1 MYKNLEKNTNEVK
14 NVTKNTTLVQ
24 GLNISGFNPVCI
36 NKFREEVIPPRKQVF
51 DPWLPE
57 QGLAMVYA
65 PRGIGKTF
73 FALEIALAIATG
85 GEFLGWKAN
94 TKTPVF
100 YIDGEMSQ
108 SDLQKRFNMLIKNNQ
123 KIDDGYFNI
132 LTPDRQK
139 KGMPNLSDP
148 VDQEKLYS
156 LLGDAK
162 VIVIDN
168 ISTLCRG
175 GKENDAESWDSVQ
188 NWALRLKAE
197 GRTVLFVHHA
207 GKNGGQRGTSK
218 REDVLDTVLCLKRPE
233 NYKASEGARFEVH
246 FEKSRGFSGEESKS
260 FETQLILNRDR
271 VFEWTKKDLSDNTY
285 EKVIKLKRSGL
296 KQTDIVKELSL
307 DKSGVSRYVKQAKE
321 EGKLE

>member
-1 MYKNLEKNTNEVK
+1 
-14 NVTKNTTLVQ
+14 
-24 GLNISGFNPVCI
+24 
-36 NKFREEVIPPRKQVF
+36 
-51 DPWLPE
+51 
-57 QGLAMVYA
+57 
-65 PRGIGKTF
+65 
-73 FALEIALAIATG
+73 
-85 GEFLGWKAN
+85 
-94 TKTPVF
+94 
-100 YIDGEMSQ
+100 
-108 SDLQKRFNMLIKNNQ
+108 
-123 KIDDGYFNI
+123 
-132 LTPDRQK
+132 
-139 KGMPNLSDP
+139 MPNLSDP